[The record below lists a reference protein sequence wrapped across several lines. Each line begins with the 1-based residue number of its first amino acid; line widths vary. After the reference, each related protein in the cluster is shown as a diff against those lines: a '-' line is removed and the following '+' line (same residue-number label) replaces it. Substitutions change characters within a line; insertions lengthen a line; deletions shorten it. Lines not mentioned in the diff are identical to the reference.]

1 MTPEEMQRTM
11 EFIVQQQ
18 AQFAVNI
25 QLLQEE
31 RMRDSARIARL
42 GESFPLPVQLAQTT
56 TLDRTSSNPALLR
69 FEANI
74 AAIGEA
80 KEHVEERL
88 SALIKIV
95 REQRNGRSS

>member
-1 MTPEEMQRTM
+1 MTHEEMQRTM

-31 RMRDSARIARL
+31 RMRDSARIAGL
-42 GESFPLPVQLAQTT
+42 EESFPLLVQLAQTT
-56 TLDRTSSNPALLR
+56 DSRSDKPESSAAAS
-69 FEANI
+69 EANI

-80 KEHVEERL
+80 KEHAEERL
-88 SALIKIV
+88 SALINTV